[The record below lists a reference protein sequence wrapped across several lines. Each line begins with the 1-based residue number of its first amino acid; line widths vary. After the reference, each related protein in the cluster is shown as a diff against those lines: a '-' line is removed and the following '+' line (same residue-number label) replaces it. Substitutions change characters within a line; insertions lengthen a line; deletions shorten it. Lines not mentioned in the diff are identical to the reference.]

1 MNIQRIS
8 AFSDGSK
15 GGNPAG
21 VLISDAHP
29 SVEEMRAIAADVGF
43 SETAFAMPDGS
54 GSWRV
59 RYFSPQSEVP
69 FCGHATIALGS
80 ALTRQFGGG
89 VYKLVLNEAKITV
102 EGAKTGTLYQAALQS
117 PPTHSEPAPQEVL
130 KKVLDL
136 FGLAEDQLNA
146 EIPPAIVHGGAN
158 HFALTLNSRKA
169 VADMTYDQEAGRQLM
184 EEYGWVTILIAYSE
198 TPQFFHTRN
207 AFASGGVYEDPATG
221 AASAAYAGYLR
232 DIGWQHGGKIEIS
245 QGEDMGLPSRIF
257 AEIPDEKGSSI
268 RVSGAARIMDAD

>member
-8 AFSDGSK
+8 AFSDGTK

-80 ALTRQFGGG
+80 ALTREIGEG
-89 VYKLVLNEAKITV
+89 VYKLVLNEAEITV
-102 EGAKTGTLYQAALQS
+102 EGAVSGDLVQAALQS
-117 PPTHSEPAPQEVL
+117 PPTRSEPASEDILQ
-130 KKVLDL
+130 KVLTL
-136 FGLAEDQLNA
+136 FGLTEHQINS
-146 EIPPAIVHGGAN
+146 EIPPAIVHGGAD

-169 VADMTYDQEAGRQLM
+169 VADMTYDQEAGRKLM

-198 TPQFFHTRN
+198 TPDFFHTRN

-232 DIGWQHGGKIEIS
+232 DIGWPYGGKIQIS
-245 QGEDMGLPSRIF
+245 QGEDMGMPSRIF
-257 AEIPDEKGSSI
+257 AEIPQEKGSSI
-268 RVSGAARIMDAD
+268 RVSGAARIMDVD